1 MKKKASL
8 LISGITTVAML
19 AVAVGSFAAWDT
31 LTAVT
36 QPNFS
41 ATSGNPVII
50 EVAKGV
56 ETFTGNKLVP
66 TSADSTVKGAKDVTE
81 LTGVF
86 TPTLTDEG
94 NKAKIQAKITI
105 KMGADSSETTTTAD
119 NNLEYKLINTGTD
132 GKGTTEV
139 SFTNDTVFDLSES
152 GSQYKLVVTMKDPS
166 NVEAAKAIQ
175 GMNITADVVCTAMAK
190 TAS

>member
-50 EVAKGV
+50 EVEKGT
-56 ETFTGNKLVP
+56 ETFTDNKLVP
-66 TSADSTVKGAKDVTE
+66 TSANPTVKGAKDVTE

-86 TPTLTDEG
+86 TPTLTDDG

-105 KMGADSSETTTTAD
+105 KMGANSSESTATAD
-119 NNLEYKLINTGTD
+119 TNLTYKLVNTGSEGT
-132 GKGTTEV
+132 GTTEV

-152 GSQYKLVVTMKDPS
+152 GSQYKLVVTMKEPS
-166 NVEAAKAIQ
+166 SIDAAKTIQ
-175 GMNITADVVCTAMAK
+175 GMNITADVVCTAVAT
-190 TAS
+190 TAP